1 MVGAGQPIICTLI
14 PLLPYIGSIFG
25 SVQTLPAALAADIA
39 LVGVL
44 TTMYTV
50 IPGAVTQAVSVG
62 SLASGVTVAVISVV
76 LTIFTLDTV
85 TDPVSTPMLTCV

>member
-1 MVGAGQPIICTLI
+1 
-14 PLLPYIGSIFG
+14 
-25 SVQTLPAALAADIA
+25 
-39 LVGVL
+39 
-44 TTMYTV
+44 MYTV